1 MIEQKEV
8 WVIMSKDRKYIAK
21 GTPRNRSLELVE
33 DRRSKKRT
41 LTYASKGVAENAFK
55 NNWFYGRHDLKPE
68 DMEAIL
74 CSLTLEAL

>member
-33 DRRSKKRT
+33 DKRSKKRT
-41 LTYASKGVAENAFK
+41 LTYASKGVAENGFK
-55 NNWFYGRHDLKPE
+55 NNWFYGRHNLTPD
-68 DMEAIL
+68 DMEAVL
-74 CSLTLEAL
+74 CSLTLEAI